1 VSNAVVRLEK
11 GAGGESLEDAGAE
24 SSDAK
29 GAGVRAGQKA
39 DTDEKPEA
47 PPEPEPEL
55 DPEPADEAPVAT
67 AVEPEPE
74 KSPVIEL
81 AEHPPE
87 RTRSTAVGASVKVE
101 NLTKA
106 FLHGGRRLEVLHDIS
121 FSLEPGEMAAIVGAS
136 GVGKSTLLHVLG
148 TLDLPTAGSL
158 EINGEEITRMGPA
171 RLAAFRNREIG
182 FVFQFHHLL
191 PEFTAL
197 ENVMMPCL
205 INRLSKRT
213 AERAAADVLKAVG
226 LGKRLTHKPG
236 ELSGGEQQR
245 VALARAMVMRPSL
258 LLADEPTGNLDSH
271 TGADIHDLFV
281 QLNRERGSTMLIVTH
296 NPELAALMPRCLR
309 MVDGGLEDERA

>member
-1 VSNAVVRLEK
+1 V
-11 GAGGESLEDAGAE
+11 GEA
-24 SSDAK
+24 
-29 GAGVRAGQKA
+29 KA
-39 DTDEKPEA
+39 DPEA
-47 PPEPEPEL
+47 NADP
-55 DPEPADEAPVAT
+55 DPEPASNL
-67 AVEPEPE
+67 EPDDLDPDASSEPST

-81 AEHPPE
+81 ADAPPK
-87 RTRSTAVGASVKVE
+87 RSAPSTGARVKVHE
-101 NLTKA
+101 LSKA
-106 FLHGGRRLEVLHDIS
+106 FRHGGRRLEVLHDIS

-158 EINGEEITRMGPA
+158 EINGEEITRMGPT
-171 RLAAFRNREIG
+171 RLAEFRNREIG

-205 INRLSKRT
+205 ISRLSRRT
-213 AERAAADVLKAVG
+213 AAEAAAEVLTSVG
-226 LGKRLTHKPG
+226 LAKRLTHKPG

-281 QLNRERGSTMLIVTH
+281 ELNRSRGSTMLIVTH

-309 MVDGGLEDERA
+309 MVDGGLEDERAQK

>member
-1 VSNAVVRLEK
+1 MTEILEAQGLRK
-11 GAGGESLEDAGAE
+11 VYRGGDGN
-24 SSDAK
+24 
-29 GAGVRAGQKA
+29 
-39 DTDEKPEA
+39 P
-47 PPEPEPEL
+47 
-55 DPEPADEAPVAT
+55 
-67 AVEPEPE
+67 
-74 KSPVIEL
+74 I
-81 AEHPPE
+81 
-87 RTRSTAVGASVKVE
+87 
-101 NLTKA
+101 
-106 FLHGGRRLEVLHDIS
+106 EVLSGVDLTVS
-121 FSLEPGEMAAIVGAS
+121 RGEFVAIVGAS
-136 GVGKSTLLHVLG
+136 GSGKSTLLHLLGALDSPSGGRVL
-148 TLDLPTAGSL
+148 LAGQSYAD
-158 EINGEEITRMGPA
+158 ESA
-171 RLAAFRNREIG
+171 DSLAAIRNRKLG

-191 PEFTAL
+191 REFTAL